1 VQISVYLTP
10 STVAAARRA
19 RTRTGG
25 TNADIALDAIDAHAN
40 QLAKLIAERHISHRP
55 ESLFP
60 ARRTPP
66 RPGGVR
72 RMLWSCKLTE
82 AELEVIDRLVDE
94 HGARSRSE
102 LIAAAL
108 EANLGA

>member
-1 VQISVYLTP
+1 
-10 STVAAARRA
+10 
-19 RTRTGG
+19 
-25 TNADIALDAIDAHAN
+25 
-40 QLAKLIAERHISHRP
+40 
-55 ESLFP
+55 
-60 ARRTPP
+60 
-66 RPGGVR
+66 
-72 RMLWSCKLTE
+72 MLWSCKLTE